1 MKNFIKRSQST
12 RVMDGNGIDS
22 CQSTEDEGTVP
33 KICPQSNNTTSSI
46 NKKLGINI
54 KDKTNFSVS
63 AASEELCRTDAS
75 DRVLDASVSLIE
87 EKLNNVPHISTSMR
101 TFPCDKGSD
110 MQCSD
115 LKKELNEESLLS
127 KTENKFCVQSQVIK
141 GDIEKNR
148 DNSSLLSAVEL
159 SSFKSSPTNDADGD
173 EDSAVGSS
181 LGEVSA
187 VLENHEETLLETND
201 RSDGSDSGLG
211 SDLVEGSGAQ
221 VDSLSTGSAD
231 ESNGVI
237 STHAENEESIIS
249 DTETSFLDRLPEDLE
264 IQSKDIETQSLE
276 LEVPQSLQETIVEKT
291 PDINVEGDDHVIHE
305 LPTSS
310 FNVQLPDVPSPDS
323 SPPQICSKNISSAG
337 TSEYFDIPT
346 VNSDSSVSEHDKMG
360 LKFSLS
366 AEADKA
372 VEMGLKFP
380 LPDDDDEPDELD
392 LKFPVSVNSDKTV
405 DMELKFPVSD
415 NEGKCVEEPDLGA
428 ILESAEKT
436 AAESSLKR
444 SNLKRCHSYDDSE
457 APVAKKKRSITFD
470 KVTVYYFPRAQG
482 FTCVPSQGGST
493 LGMASTH
500 AHVQQFSLLE
510 HAVEQ
515 RRLHRQVLLQLRN
528 ERLSAQRAM
537 ASSSDDSDSEE
548 EQSDISESELDLD
561 SYYFLQ
567 PVPTRQRRALLR
579 AAGVRKIDSLEKDE
593 CRDIRSSREFC
604 GCGCKVYC
612 DPDTCSCSQAGI
624 KCQVDRLNFP
634 CGCTRDGCA
643 NSSGRIEFN
652 PVRVRTHFIHTLMR
666 LELEKKQKLE
676 VEDESPSTKPPQQS
690 RVQWSDENTLATG
703 NVYADMSK
711 QTSSANEG
719 MGMPKY
725 SGSLLR
731 DVNLGAGTEVESCV
745 HGGNFTNLHY
755 STSTEPQGIS
765 TGMEIGVSPPQCVT
779 GFPGMVGDLP
789 AREDSLDL
797 YAFRDDGYSEDN
809 SSELAA
815 DRMESNPASDHSQF
829 LSHHTSGPPFPQRKD
844 PAIVNAGFNSGSVFH
859 FDHPSTR
866 PFPGTS
872 EMLVS
877 PGFADAGATTY
888 NSQTTS
894 STPSILDVPYD
905 ENTAKYQ
912 YSSSFSQNFPVHHS
926 APNTFGHYNPNPLY
940 GAEYSDKTSGQIVE
954 NGYKENS
961 AGGSSNA
968 EFNQHALSPAN
979 GSYQNFQSLS
989 DLRENYPMQD
999 RSAVP
1004 NSTESCNKQ
1013 VNANINHSHY
1023 TNLHTV
1029 CPLTNKLESF
1039 SELLQGRYSYMT
1051 PGRTGS
1057 SVAYDDSTAGIAGP
1071 SATFNSSG
1079 GSADVLVESESVAV
1093 QQNDSSN
1100 DSDKCDHGAASTSV
1114 TDPVVEDCDENFG
1127 EIIKKTMVETV
1138 SA

>member
-765 TGMEIGVSPPQCVT
+765 TG
-779 GFPGMVGDLP
+779 
-789 AREDSLDL
+789 
-797 YAFRDDGYSEDN
+797 
-809 SSELAA
+809 
-815 DRMESNPASDHSQF
+815 
-829 LSHHTSGPPFPQRKD
+829 
-844 PAIVNAGFNSGSVFH
+844 
-859 FDHPSTR
+859 
-866 PFPGTS
+866 TS